1 MQGSW
6 PYHQRVPDELGN
18 WGPQL
23 RKGVLELAVLGLL
36 ATQERYGSSL
46 VDDLAGRPGLAV
58 TPGTVYPLLSRLAK
72 AGLVTTSWR
81 ESPVGPPRKY
91 YRLSAAGRRRL
102 DAMAEEFAAVSA
114 ALRDILKEES

>member
-1 MQGSW
+1 M
-6 PYHQRVPDELGN
+6 PDELGN

-72 AGLVTTSWR
+72 AGLVTTTWR